1 MTQDTFNLVKIML
14 KAGSVQQK
22 EIARLAGV
30 STATV
35 CRINAYGVDSLE
47 EFRKLDVE
55 RSRRTRAKKAA
66 KKAAE
71 KAAEKVVEKVVEKAT
86 EKTEEK
92 HVVEKSHVSTYQINR
107 LIEQQNETIDLLK
120 VISNKLV
127 FIVEQLS

>member
-47 EFRKLDVE
+47 EFRKLDAE
-55 RSRRTRAKKAA
+55 RSRRTLEKKAA
-66 KKAAE
+66 K
-71 KAAEKVVEKVVEKAT
+71 KAAEKVVEKVVEKDT

-107 LIEQQNETIDLLK
+107 LIEQQNEAIELLK

-127 FIVEQLS
+127 FIVEQLA